1 MRPVLHGDVT
11 AAARALLMV
20 PESAREALCHRMIE
34 EADFADRYAKRLG
47 RPHRLWG
54 NGTLMA
60 AARARPLADEPALGE
75 ARYCRCLE
83 QVFRALLDWR
93 AARQTAARRR

>member
-11 AAARALLMV
+11 AAARALLLV
-20 PESAREALCHRMIE
+20 PEGARETLCRRMIE

-47 RPHRLWG
+47 RPHRHWG

-60 AARARPLADEPALGE
+60 AARARPLADEPSLGE
-75 ARYCRCLE
+75 ERYCACLE
-83 QVFRALLDWR
+83 LVFRALLEWR
-93 AARQTAARRR
+93 AARRSPRR

>member
-1 MRPVLHGDVT
+1 MRPILHGDVT
-11 AAARALLMV
+11 AAARALLLV
-20 PESAREALCHRMIE
+20 PETAREALCRRMIE

-60 AARARPLADEPALGE
+60 AARARPLAEEPALGE
-75 ARYCRCLE
+75 ERYCRCLE
-83 QVFRALLDWR
+83 LVFRQLLAWR
-93 AARQTAARRR
+93 AARRCPTP